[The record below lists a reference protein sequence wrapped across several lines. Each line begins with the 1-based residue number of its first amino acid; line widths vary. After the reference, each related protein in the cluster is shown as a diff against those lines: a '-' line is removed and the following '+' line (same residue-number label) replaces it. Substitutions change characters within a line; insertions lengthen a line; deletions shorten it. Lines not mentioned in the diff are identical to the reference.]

1 MKKII
6 SLLIILCLIFGFC
19 GCKLNPKKFTDYS
32 FDYFDTVTTIVGFEQ
47 SEEDFKQNCDQ
58 IKAWLSEYH
67 NLYDIYT
74 LYDGVN
80 NLCEINMSNGEAV
93 TVKPEIIELLEF
105 SKQLYK
111 TTNKKLNIAMGS
123 VLSIWHDHREY
134 GLKNPENA
142 TLPDLQLLEKANKH
156 TDISKIIIDK
166 QKSTVKLDDV
176 EMKLDV
182 GGIAKG
188 YTAQKIA
195 EKMQENGISGYIL
208 NIGGNVKIV
217 GNRTDG
223 EKWTVGIENPD
234 TQDTQ
239 NPYIEQ
245 LKLDNNMSLVTS
257 GSYQRFYTVG
267 DINYHHIINPDTLY
281 PAENFK
287 SVSVLCEDS
296 GLADALSTALF
307 CMSHEDGKQLIENLD
322 KVYVMWVTNDG
333 TRLFSKGF
341 KSFCSK

>member
-1 MKKII
+1 M
-6 SLLIILCLIFGFC
+6 LGFC
-19 GCKLNPKKFTDYS
+19 GCKPKSQKFTDYS

-47 SEEDFKQNCDQ
+47 SEEDFKQNCEQ
-58 IKAWLSEYH
+58 IKSWLSEYH
-67 NLYDIYT
+67 KLYDIYT
-74 LYDGVN
+74 LYNGVN
-80 NLCEINMSNGEAV
+80 NLCRINMSNGEAV
-93 TVKPEIIELLEF
+93 TVQPPIIELLES
-105 SKQLYK
+105 SKELYK
-111 TTNKKLNIAMGS
+111 TTNGKLNIAMGS

-134 GLKNPENA
+134 GLKNPEKA
-142 TLPDLQLLEKANKH
+142 TVPDLQLLEKANKH
-156 TDISKIIIDK
+156 TEISKIIIDK
-166 QKSTVKLDDV
+166 QQSTVKLIDA

-188 YTAQKIA
+188 YAAEQIA
-195 EKMQENGISGYIL
+195 KKMEDAGISGYIL

-217 GNRTDG
+217 GNRPDG

-267 DINYHHIINPDTLY
+267 DMNYHHIIDPDTLY

-307 CMSHEDGKQLIENLD
+307 CMTYEDGKKLIETTDN
-322 KVYVMWVTNDG
+322 VYVMWVLDNG
-333 TRLFSKGF
+333 EKLYSNGF
-341 KSFCSK
+341 KNFS